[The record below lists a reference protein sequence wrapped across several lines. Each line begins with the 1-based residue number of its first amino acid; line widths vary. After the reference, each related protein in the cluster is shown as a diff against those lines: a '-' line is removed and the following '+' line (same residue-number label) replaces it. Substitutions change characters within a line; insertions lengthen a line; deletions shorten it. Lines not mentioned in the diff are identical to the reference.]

1 MSSEASIFD
10 LSLEQLTLQ
19 LERWG
24 EPAYRARQ
32 IWHGV
37 YQRLVPDPDS
47 MTDIPIGL
55 RDQIKGRISFKN
67 LTEAAIQYS
76 EDGSTE
82 KTLFTLADGL
92 QVEAVLMRYANRN
105 TVCIS
110 SQVGCA
116 MGCTFCATGQMGYG
130 RNLSS
135 GEIVEQVIRFAGQ
148 LAEQEK
154 QITNV
159 VVMGMGEPFHN
170 YDAVLDALVRLNHP
184 EGFNLGARRFTIS
197 TVGLVPGIER
207 FTREG
212 WRFNLAVSLH
222 AATNTLRD
230 QLLPVNRRYPLEAL
244 IPACRQYV
252 RRSGRRITFEW
263 ALIRGVN
270 DGLDQADALAGLISD
285 FNCHVNL
292 IPLNPTPE
300 FDGDATTKKDAA
312 IFLEKLTRRGISA
325 TMRLRR
331 GINIRAGCGQLA
343 TDRNPSP
350 RKLLT

>member
-1 MSSEASIFD
+1 MRSKASIFD
-10 LSLEQLTLQ
+10 LSLDQLTLQ
-19 LERWG
+19 LEEWG

-32 IWHGV
+32 IWHGA
-37 YQRLVPDPDS
+37 YQRLASDPDG
-47 MTDIPIGL
+47 MTDLSIAL
-55 RDQIKGRISFKN
+55 RAKIKARFSFKD
-67 LTEAAIQYS
+67 LSEAATLRS

-82 KTLFTLADGL
+82 KTLFALADGL
-92 QVEAVLMRYANRN
+92 RVEAVLMRYKNRN

-135 GEIVEQVIRFAGQ
+135 GEIVEQVIRFAGR
-148 LAEQEK
+148 LAKQEK

-184 EGFNLGARRFTIS
+184 AGFNFGARRFTVS
-197 TVGLVPGIER
+197 TVGLAPGIER

-212 WRFNLAVSLH
+212 WQFNLAVSLH
-222 AATNTLRD
+222 AATNSLRD
-230 QLLPVNRRYPLEAL
+230 QLLPVNRRYPLETL
-244 IPACRQYV
+244 IAACKEYV
-252 RRSGRRITFEW
+252 HKSGRRITFEW

-270 DGLDQADALAGLISD
+270 DSPEQADALIELIHGL
-285 FNCHVNL
+285 NCHVNL

-300 FDGDATTKKDAA
+300 FDGDATTKKVADH
-312 IFLEKLTRRGISA
+312 FLERLTRLGISA

-331 GINIRAGCGQLA
+331 GINIQAGCGQLA
-343 TDRNPSP
+343 TEKNPSA
-350 RKLLT
+350 RR